1 MAHHG
6 APGVLD
12 GEMEA
17 MSATEEVREE
27 CRRVADYIATMAEQ
41 GATKD
46 DIARNLPNIRAAD
59 INARIQRCSVFGLI
73 STMAGEVRQG
83 MQVYHITMRGNAALG
98 RGGWHVDGGGQ

>member
-1 MAHHG
+1 
-6 APGVLD
+6 
-12 GEMEA
+12 

-41 GATKD
+41 GATRD

-73 STMAGEVRQG
+73 STMAGEVRRELP
-83 MQVYHITMRGNAALG
+83 VWHVTMRGNAALG
-98 RGGWHVDGGGQ
+98 RGGGHVEGGGK